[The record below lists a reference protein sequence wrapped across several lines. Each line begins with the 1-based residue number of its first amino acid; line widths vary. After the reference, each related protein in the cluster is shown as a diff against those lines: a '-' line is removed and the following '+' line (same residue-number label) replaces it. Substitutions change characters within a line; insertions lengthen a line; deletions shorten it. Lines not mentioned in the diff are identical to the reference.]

1 MNQEPFFESGY
12 TPPTAFYFGV
22 KFDGSPDMDSS
33 FQEISGLKLPLGTE
47 QVGEGGNNIYR
58 HELPSN
64 PTFENLVLK
73 RCLVSNSALDKWCR
87 SALEEFLFDPKNLQI
102 SLLGENGVLLASW
115 IVDKAFPISWELASL
130 NSASNELAIETL
142 VLKYSTFRMLQSIED
157 SDNPLFT

>member
-73 RCLVSNSALDKWCR
+73 RCLVSNSALNKWCTN
-87 SALEEFLFDPKNLQI
+87 AIEQFLFAPKNLQI
-102 SLLGENGVLLASW
+102 SLLGINGVLASW
-115 IVDKAFPISWELASL
+115 IVADAYPISWELASL

-142 VLKYSTFRMLQSIED
+142 VLKYRYFRKYS
-157 SDNPLFT
+157 